1 MGIHNIDP
9 RQIGFSKETLP
20 GIKEKKNTK
29 PSDEPKLGNGF
40 TSTDQTTPLQ
50 GYTQKGQAVSEEVAM
65 NPKVNAAQLKVT
77 IQREIWDQTY
87 ALLKQFAEEK
97 GDGSLLDS
105 TLQDMARFTGNARD
119 PLGLASYFAENPQD
133 WEKVQNGGIP
143 NYFNVENT
151 SERILD
157 IWVPYYNESEDIEE
171 WLTQTKNLIGQAYDE
186 VSQMVGGGLPQLVQ
200 DTRAYVMN
208 ALEEFAAGYRE

>member
-1 MGIHNIDP
+1 MDIHNIDL
-9 RQIGFSKETLP
+9 RHIGFSKETHP

-29 PSDEPKLGNGF
+29 PSDEPKSGNEF
-40 TSTDQTTPLQ
+40 TPSDQAAPLK
-50 GYTQKGQAVSEEVAM
+50 GYNPEGQAVSETGAV
-65 NPKVNAAQLKVT
+65 NPKVNAAQLKLT
-77 IQREIWDQTY
+77 IQREIRDQTY

-105 TLQDMARFTGNARD
+105 ALQDMARFTGNALD
-119 PLGLASYFAENPQD
+119 PLGLASYFAEHPQD
-133 WEKVQNGGIP
+133 WEKVQSGGIP

-151 SERILD
+151 AQRILN
-157 IWVPYYNESEDIEE
+157 IWAPYYNESEDIEE

-186 VSQMVGGGLPQLVQ
+186 VSQMVGGLPQLVQ

-208 ALEEFAAGYRE
+208 ALEEFAAGYRS